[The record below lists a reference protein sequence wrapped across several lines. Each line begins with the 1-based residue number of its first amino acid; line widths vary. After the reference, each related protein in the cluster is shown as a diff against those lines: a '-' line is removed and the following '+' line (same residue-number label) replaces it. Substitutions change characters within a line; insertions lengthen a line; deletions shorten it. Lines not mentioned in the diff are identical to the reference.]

1 MFNVEKI
8 RQDFPIL
15 SREVYGKPLIYL
27 DNAATTQKPLCV
39 LDAMRDEYLNVNAN
53 VHRGVHYLSQQATD
67 LHEAAREKVRQ
78 FINAKKTE
86 EIVFT
91 RGTTEAINLVA
102 SSFCESQMQAGDEV
116 LVTEMEH
123 HSNIVSW
130 QLQAQKRG
138 IVVRHLPITDDGR
151 LDLSLLTSHLS
162 PLTKLISVAHV
173 SNVLGTVNNVSDI
186 VRIAHEHGIPVLVD
200 GAQSAPHFKVD
211 VQAMDC
217 DFFAFSGHKMYGP
230 TGIGVLYGKEEWL
243 EKLPPYQGG
252 GEMIDKVTWEKTTFE
267 RLPFKFEAGTPDYVA
282 THGLATAIDYINSIG
297 FDVIQQ
303 YEQELTRY
311 CMEQL
316 MTIPDMHIYGPSVE
330 CRVENV
336 EFATARET
344 NAKGM
349 AAANSTLYTLH
360 SKLKDAVVSFNVG
373 DIHHLDMGT
382 LLDRLGIAV
391 RTGHHCAQP
400 LMDRLGISG
409 TVRASFALYN
419 TKEEIDALVA
429 GIRRV
434 SQMF

>member
-1 MFNVEKI
+1 MSNYNINKVRE
-8 RQDFPIL
+8 DFPIL
-15 SREVYGKPLIYL
+15 SREVYGKSLVYL

-39 LDAMRDEYLNVNAN
+39 LDAMREEYLNVNAN

-78 FINAKKTE
+78 FIHAQKTE

-102 SSFCESQMQAGDEV
+102 SSFCESQMKEGDEV

-123 HSNIVSW
+123 HSNIVPW

-151 LDLSLLTSHLS
+151 LVSCDDIATYLTER
-162 PLTKLISVAHV
+162 TKLLSIAHV
-173 SNVLGTVNNVSDI
+173 SNVLGTINPVADI
-186 VRIAHEHGIPVLVD
+186 IKIAHERGIPVLVD
-200 GAQSAPHFKVD
+200 GAQSAPHLKID

-230 TGIGVLYGKEEWL
+230 TGIGVLYGKEKWL

-252 GEMIDKVTWEKTTFE
+252 GEMIDKVTWERTTFE

-282 THGLATAIDYINSIG
+282 THGLAQAIDYINAIG
-297 FDVIQQ
+297 LDAIEAH
-303 YEQELTRY
+303 EQALTRY

-316 MTIPDMHIYGPSVE
+316 QTIDGMKIYGPQSSI
-330 CRVENV
+330 
-336 EFATARET
+336 A
-344 NAKGM
+344 
-349 AAANSTLYTLH
+349 
-360 SKLKDAVVSFNVG
+360 KDAVVSFNVG
-373 DIHHLDMGT
+373 NIHHLDLGT

-400 LMDRLGISG
+400 LMERLGIQG
-409 TVRASFALYN
+409 TVRASLALYN

>member
-1 MFNVEKI
+1 MSSLDINQI
-8 RQDFPIL
+8 RKDFPIL
-15 SREVYGKPLIYL
+15 EREVYGRPLVYL
-27 DNAATTQKPLCV
+27 DNAATTQKPLSV
-39 LDAMRDEYLNVNAN
+39 LDAMREEYLNVNAN

-67 LHEAAREKVRQ
+67 LHEAARERVRQ
-78 FINAKKTE
+78 FVHAEKIE
-86 EIVFT
+86 EIIFT

-102 SSFCESQMQAGDEV
+102 SSFCESQMQKGDEV

-123 HSNIVSW
+123 HSNIVPW

-138 IVVRHLPITDDGR
+138 IVVKHIPITDDGY
-151 LDLSLLTSHLS
+151 LELSTLNSQLS
-162 PLTKLISVAHV
+162 TKTKLICIAHV
-173 SNVLGTVNNVSDI
+173 SNVLGTINPVEDI
-186 VRIAHEHGIPVLVD
+186 IKTAHERGIPVLVD
-200 GAQSAPHFKVD
+200 GAQSAPHMTID
-211 VQAMDC
+211 VQALDC

-282 THGLATAIDYINSIG
+282 THGLAKAIDYIESFG
-297 FDVIQQ
+297 FEAIQQ
-303 YEQELTRY
+303 HEQELTSY

-316 MTIPDMHIYGPSVE
+316 QTIPDIHIYGPQQSI
-330 CRVENV
+330 
-336 EFATARET
+336 A
-344 NAKGM
+344 
-349 AAANSTLYTLH
+349 
-360 SKLKDAVVSFNVG
+360 KDAVVSFNVG
-373 DIHHLDMGT
+373 NIHHLDMGT

-419 TKEEIDALVA
+419 TKEEVDALVA
-429 GIRRV
+429 GIRRI